1 MTHVAS
7 SRVNS
12 FIYVCKVV
20 NNVYI
25 LRRLKG
31 IKIFIYIRTRL
42 SFPLKV
48 EG

>member
-12 FIYVCKVV
+12 FVSKVV